1 MSRNAPQSWAGALR
15 DIPENSRKA
24 QVPKETVVVGVGVG
38 VGRGEMGI
46 T

>member
-1 MSRNAPQSWAGALR
+1 MLRNAPRSWAGALR

-38 VGRGEMGI
+38 RGEMGI